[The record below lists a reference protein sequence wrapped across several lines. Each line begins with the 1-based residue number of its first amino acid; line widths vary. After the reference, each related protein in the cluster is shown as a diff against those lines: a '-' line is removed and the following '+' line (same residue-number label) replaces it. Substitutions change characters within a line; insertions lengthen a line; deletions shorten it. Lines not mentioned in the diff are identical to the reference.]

1 MGILRVMTAGGDKMV
16 KWGTA
21 LLEVDEAEARE
32 AVEEAERI
40 FDEAKARGGTAFR
53 VVPGQPAERLD
64 RFDPEAEQIVVVP
77 RIAGG

>member
-1 MGILRVMTAGGDKMV
+1 MGILRVMTPGGDRMV

-21 LLEVDEAEARE
+21 LLEGDGVEARE

-40 FDEAKARGGTAFR
+40 FKEAQAKGGTAFR

-64 RFDPEAEQIVVVP
+64 QFDPEAEQIVVVP

>member
-40 FDEAKARGGTAFR
+40 FDEAKAKGGTAFR